1 MTASRIR
8 LGLVGL
14 ALIFTAGCGGGYGKK
29 LVGTWEASAPA
40 SAGKDNPFGDLGTIT
55 VEYKADGGLRMAIG
69 PIEMNGTYKVIK
81 EDGKV
86 VTVEAEMT
94 SGKMGDLKM
103 DPKDKEGKKTF
114 TITFE
119 DDDTITMDPKDKPD
133 PMKLK
138 RKK

>member
-29 LVGTWEASAPA
+29 LVGTWEASAP
-40 SAGKDNPFGDLGTIT
+40 SGENNPFAKLGSMT
-55 VEYKADGGLRMAIG
+55 VEYKADGGLRIAMG
-69 PIEMNGTYKVIK
+69 PIEMTGTYKVVK

-94 SGKMGDLKM
+94 GGKMGDLKM
-103 DPKDKEGKKTF
+103 DPKDKGESKQTF
-114 TITFE
+114 TVTFE
-119 DDDTITMDPKDKPD
+119 DDDTITMDPKDKPE